1 MPGVSRITLP
11 PSWIPHS
18 QSTSDAMVRTSQ
30 SVNLNSCTT
39 MRNMILFGGQSPATK
54 TAYLHGRMRTLN
66 RVHDLPE
73 DHHPGTLRP
82 VSGCA
87 GLAGIPILGPHH
99 DPSSAGTRLL
109 QGASLVLSERSSRRF
124 IFTNRQPSGMSPTF
138 LPEAS
143 PCLPTPLP
151 KTRHRPQFHSIS
163 QCERGCIRY
172 PLRSM
177 GQWKQLWPG
186 PCTSHPRLLHA

>member
-11 PSWIPHS
+11 PSWIPKP
-18 QSTSDAMVRTSQ
+18 QSTSDATLRTSQ
-30 SVNLNSCTT
+30 AVEFEHSCNT
-39 MRNMILFGGQSPATK
+39 MRSIIPFGRQYLATW
-54 TAYLHGRMRTLN
+54 TAYLRGRMRTLN

-124 IFTNRQPSGMSPTF
+124 IFTNRHPSGMSPTLF
-138 LPEAS
+138 PEAS

-151 KTRHRPQFHSIS
+151 KIRHCRQVHSVS
-163 QCERGCIRY
+163 QCGSIF
-172 PLRSM
+172 SFFF
-177 GQWKQLWPG
+177 
-186 PCTSHPRLLHA
+186 